1 MTNINKAHFDV
12 DGDNLRLTMPI
23 AKVDEEKRIVS
34 GFATLDNI
42 DRQGDVLLS
51 EASRKAFENFRGNVR
66 LMHQPIPAG
75 KVVSFRENSF
85 YDKETGQTYSGI
97 FVDAYI
103 SKGAEN
109 IWQMVLDGTLT
120 GFSIGGRILDF
131 ENSMD
136 KNDEESTVRVVKE
149 YELMELSLVD
159 SPANQ
164 FANIFS
170 IQKLGDEIITSG
182 IATEFTTDTVF
193 WCSSDSIAFS
203 DKVDSM
209 DCPVCKGSMIEIG
222 WVESSDINKN
232 QEIGKVVD
240 NFMAKADSL
249 SVGDFVSW
257 GSSGGTARGKVER
270 ISRTGSINV
279 PDSDFTINSEEG
291 NPAVL
296 IRVYRKGANG
306 WERTD
311 RVVGHKMSTLTR
323 ISSLGKR
330 MNDEESEGSGK
341 RKGEMHKSRSLVE
354 NHPECNGGFGV
365 VNSDGELE
373 GCYTSQAEA
382 QNSIDQYNA
391 QEMQD
396 DEEDHV
402 MKETVTNEVTPN
414 RNAQQGI
421 RGGIPKEKKKKK
433 VTYKADSSPIKES
446 DFVAFK
452 SGSSV
457 EKGRVELLNTEK
469 ASVRVYERN
478 KNNKFVQTNNII
490 VKQISELT
498 KIVVASITKSVPDE
512 TFDKLKDLISQH
524 NEKYGNVTH
533 KSVTVNDALEVY
545 SRGIKAFNASPA
557 KGKEEVADL
566 WARERVNGFLNAIA
580 KGKFKR
586 MPYDTDLLP
595 TGHPLSTKKSG
606 EVENSPLTLQKQEG
620 GVEMAENQTS
630 HEELDTAQ
638 AIDETSVEEVEFEVE
653 ETIEGVVVEALAM
666 AKADGIEV
674 DAADASPEVSDLEKA
689 VGEVKSFV
697 EEALAK
703 SIESS
708 TESLDKIT
716 GAVIELSKAVDEKIG
731 QLQSKYE
738 EVTKSLADLN
748 NAATEIA
755 TRVESVEE
763 ETAMKKSGE
772 LESSIPEQPVM
783 KKSLWGGR
791 FLSSAELFN

>member
-42 DRQGDVLLS
+42 DRQGDVLMS

-136 KNDEESTVRVVKE
+136 KSDDESPVRVVKE

-193 WCSSDSIAFS
+193 WCASDAIAFS
-203 DKVDSM
+203 DKVESM
-209 DCPVCKGSMIEIG
+209 ECPSCKSSMVEIG
-222 WVESSDINKN
+222 WVESTDINKN
-232 QEIGKVVD
+232 QEIGKLVD
-240 NFMAKADSL
+240 NYLVKADSV
-249 SVGDFVSW
+249 STGDFVSW
-257 GSSGGTARGKVER
+257 GSSGGTARGKVQR
-270 ISRTGSINV
+270 VVRTGSVNV
-279 PDSDFTINSEEG
+279 PGSDFTITAEEG

-296 IRVYRKGANG
+296 IRVYRKGKDG
-306 WERTD
+306 WEATD
-311 RVVGHKMSTLTR
+311 TVVGHKMKTLTR
-323 ISSLGKR
+323 ISSLGK
-330 MNDEESEGSGK
+330 MHDEDLEDEE
-341 RKGEMHKSRSLVE
+341 EMH
-354 NHPECNGGFGV
+354 
-365 VNSDGELE
+365 
-373 GCYTSQAEA
+373 
-382 QNSIDQYNA
+382 
-391 QEMQD
+391 
-396 DEEDHV
+396 
-402 MKETVTNEVTPN
+402 KETVTNEVTPN

-433 VTYKADSSPIKES
+433 VTYKADQSPIQEN

-452 SGSSV
+452 LDSSI
-457 EKGRVELLNTEK
+457 EKGRVELLNSEK
-469 ASVRVYERN
+469 ASVRIYQKN
-478 KNNKFVQTNNII
+478 KNNKFVKTDRII
-490 VKQISELT
+490 VKELSELT
-498 KIVVASITKSVPDE
+498 KIIVSSITKSISDE
-512 TFDKLKDLISQH
+512 SFSQLQDLISQH

-533 KSVTVNDALEVY
+533 KNVAVNDVLEVY
-545 SRGIKAFNASPA
+545 SRGIQAFNASPA
-557 KGKEEVADL
+557 KSDKEVADM
-566 WARERVNGFLNAIA
+566 WAKERVNGFLNAIA

-606 EVENSPLTLQKQEG
+606 EVDDSPLTLEKQKG
-620 GVEMAENQTS
+620 GVEMAENETS

-666 AKADGIEV
+666 AKADGIEE
-674 DAADASPEVSDLEKA
+674 DATDASPEVSDVEKA
-689 VGEVKSFV
+689 MGEVKSFV

-703 SIESS
+703 SVESS

-716 GAVIELSKAVDEKIG
+716 NAVLELSKAVDEKIG

-772 LESSIPEQPVM
+772 LENSIPEQPVM

-791 FLSSAELFN
+791 FLSSADLFN

>member
-136 KNDEESTVRVVKE
+136 KSDEESTVRVVKE

-240 NFMAKADSL
+240 TFMAKADSL

-270 ISRTGSINV
+270 IARTGSINV
-279 PDSDFTINSEEG
+279 PDSDFTINAEEG

-296 IRVYRKGANG
+296 IRVYRKGADG

-311 RVVGHKMSTLTR
+311 RVVGHKMKTLTR
-323 ISSLGKR
+323 IASLGK
-330 MNDEESEGSGK
+330 MAHEEDEEE
-341 RKGEMHKSRSLVE
+341 EMH
-354 NHPECNGGFGV
+354 
-365 VNSDGELE
+365 
-373 GCYTSQAEA
+373 
-382 QNSIDQYNA
+382 
-391 QEMQD
+391 
-396 DEEDHV
+396 
-402 MKETVTNEVTPN
+402 KETVTNEVTPN
-414 RNAQQGI
+414 RNPRQGI

-433 VTYKADSSPIKES
+433 VTYKSDSSPIKES

-452 SGSSV
+452 SGSCV

-606 EVENSPLTLQKQEG
+606 EVEDSPLTLQKQEG
-620 GVEMAENQTS
+620 GVEMAENENS

-666 AKADGIEV
+666 AKADGVEV

-689 VGEVKSFV
+689 MGEVKSFV

>member
-136 KNDEESTVRVVKE
+136 ESDEESTVRVVKE

-209 DCPVCKGSMIEIG
+209 NCPVCKGSMIEIG

-270 ISRTGSINV
+270 IARTGSINV

-296 IRVYRKGANG
+296 IRVYRKGADG

-323 ISSLGKR
+323 ISSLDK
-330 MNDEESEGSGK
+330 MHDEDIEDEEE
-341 RKGEMHKSRSLVE
+341 EMH
-354 NHPECNGGFGV
+354 
-365 VNSDGELE
+365 
-373 GCYTSQAEA
+373 
-382 QNSIDQYNA
+382 
-391 QEMQD
+391 
-396 DEEDHV
+396 
-402 MKETVTNEVTPN
+402 KETVTNEVTPN
-414 RNAQQGI
+414 RNPQQGI

-452 SGSSV
+452 SGSSI

-606 EVENSPLTLQKQEG
+606 EVEDSPLTLQKQEG
-620 GVEMAENQTS
+620 GVEMAENETS

-666 AKADGIEV
+666 AKADGVEV

-689 VGEVKSFV
+689 MGEVKSFV

>member
-136 KNDEESTVRVVKE
+136 KSDDESPVRVVKE

-193 WCSSDSIAFS
+193 WCASDAIAFS

-209 DCPVCKGSMIEIG
+209 ECPSCKASMTEIG
-222 WVESSDINKN
+222 WVESNDLNKN
-232 QEIGKVVD
+232 QEIGKLVD
-240 NFMAKADSL
+240 NYLVKAESL
-249 SVGDFVSW
+249 RVGDFVSW
-257 GSSGGTARGKVER
+257 GASGGTARGKVER

-279 PDSDFTINSEEG
+279 PDSDFTINAEEG

-296 IRVYRKGANG
+296 IRVYRKGADG

-311 RVVGHKMSTLTR
+311 RLVGHKMKTLTR
-323 ISSLGKR
+323 ISSLGK
-330 MNDEESEGSGK
+330 MHDEE
-341 RKGEMHKSRSLVE
+341 
-354 NHPECNGGFGV
+354 
-365 VNSDGELE
+365 LE
-373 GCYTSQAEA
+373 
-382 QNSIDQYNA
+382 
-391 QEMQD
+391 
-396 DEEDHV
+396 DEEEVH
-402 MKETVTNEVTPN
+402 KQTVTNDVTPN
-414 RNAQQGI
+414 RNAEQGI

-433 VTYKADSSPIKES
+433 VTYKSDSSPIKEN

-452 SGSSV
+452 SGSSI

-469 ASVRVYERN
+469 ASVRVYEKN

-498 KIVVASITKSVPDE
+498 KIVVASITKSISDE
-512 TFDKLKDLISQH
+512 TFDKIKDLISQH

-533 KSVTVNDALEVY
+533 KSITVNDALEVY

-606 EVENSPLTLQKQEG
+606 EVDDSPLTLEKQKG
-620 GVEMAENQTS
+620 GVEMAENETS

-666 AKADGIEV
+666 AKADGIEE
-674 DAADASPEVSDLEKA
+674 DATDASPEVSDLEKA
-689 VGEVKSFV
+689 MGEVKSFV

-703 SIESS
+703 SVESS

-716 GAVIELSKAVDEKIG
+716 SAVIELSKAVDEKIG

-772 LESSIPEQPVM
+772 LENSIPEQPVM
-783 KKSLWGGR
+783 RKSLWGGR
-791 FLSSAELFN
+791 FLSSADLFN